1 MFTPSLL
8 HFFTLR
14 MEFYDQL
21 ETRDPEQREAAQ
33 FAAIRAQIA
42 RAQQCAPYFAR
53 VLAGVDAAAVTDRA
67 ALAKLPLTR
76 KSDLID
82 LQKAD
87 LPFAGMTAVPQAQLG
102 RVFMSPGPMF
112 DPEGKRADY
121 WRLAR
126 AMFAAGFRAG
136 ELVHNTFSYHF
147 TPAGFMA
154 DMGAHAIGCAV
165 FPGGTGQTEMQVA
178 AIASLGPRCYI
189 GTPSFLRIILEK
201 GDELAADLSSV
212 KKALVSAEALPASL
226 RGWLNERGVITL
238 QCYASADLGLI
249 AYESPAQEGM
259 IVDEGVLL
267 ELVRP
272 GTGEPVAAGEVG
284 EVVVT
289 TLTPEY
295 PLIRFA
301 TGDLSAELVGASP
314 CGRTNLRIKGWL
326 GRADQT
332 AKVKGMF
339 VKPSQMADVAKRH
352 AEIRKYRL
360 VIDHDDRK
368 ADRMTLNCEVEG
380 AGSDALAQKI
390 AATIREVC
398 NLRGE
403 VAFKPAGALPNDGKV
418 IDDVR
423 KYD

>member
-1 MFTPSLL
+1 
-8 HFFTLR
+8 
-14 MEFYDQL
+14 MENFDQL
-21 ETRDPEQREAAQ
+21 ETRDARNREAEQ
-33 FAAIRAQIA
+33 FAALRAQIA
-42 RAQQCAPYFAR
+42 NAQKRSSYCAR
-53 VLAGVDAAAVTDRA
+53 VLAGVNSADIRDRA
-67 ALAKLPLTR
+67 ALAKLPVTR

-82 LQKAD
+82 LQKAAM
-87 LPFAGMTAVPQAQLG
+87 PFAGMTALPPEELG
-102 RVFMSPGPMF
+102 RVFMSPGPVF

-178 AIASLGPRCYI
+178 AIAGLKPQCYI

-201 GDELAADLSSV
+201 GDELKADLSSL

-226 RGWLNERGVITL
+226 RSWLAARGVAAL

-249 AYESPAQEGM
+249 AYESPALEGM
-259 IVDEGVLL
+259 IVDVGVVI

-272 GTGEPVAAGEVG
+272 GTGDPVAEGEVG

-301 TGDLSAELVGASP
+301 TGDLSAALAGASP
-314 CGRTNLRIKGWL
+314 CGRTNMRIKGWL

-339 VKPSQMADVAKRH
+339 VKPSQMAEIAARH
-352 AEIRKYRL
+352 GEIRKYRL
-360 VIDHDDRK
+360 VIDHDEKK
-368 ADRMTLNCEVEG
+368 ADRMTLNCEISG
-380 AGSDALAQKI
+380 AGGDAALAGKI
-390 AATIREVC
+390 AATIRDVC

-403 VAFKPAGALPNDGKV
+403 VEFRSAGSLANDGKV

>member
-1 MFTPSLL
+1 MDYF
-8 HFFTLR
+8 
-14 MEFYDQL
+14 DQL
-21 ETRDPEQREAAQ
+21 ETRGAQQREEQQ
-33 FAAIRAQIA
+33 FAALRAQVA
-42 RAQQCAPYFAR
+42 NAQKGVPYFSR
-53 VLAGVDAAAVTDRA
+53 VLAGVHAADIKDRA
-67 ALAKLPLTR
+67 ALAQLPVTR

-87 LPFAGMTAVPQAQLG
+87 PPFAGMTALPVSGLG
-102 RVFMSPGPMF
+102 RVFMSPGPVF

-136 ELVHNTFSYHF
+136 GLVYNTFSYHF

-154 DMGAHAIGCAV
+154 DMGAHALGCAV

-178 AIASLGPRCYI
+178 AMASLRPECYI

-201 GDELAADLSSV
+201 GDELKADLSSV

-226 RGWLNERGVITL
+226 RGWLDERGIATL

-249 AYESPAQEGM
+249 AYESPAREGM
-259 IVDEGVLL
+259 IADEGVVI

-272 GTGEPVAAGEVG
+272 GTGLPVAPGEVG

-289 TLTPEY
+289 ALTPEY

-301 TGDLSAELVGASP
+301 TGDLSAALPGASP
-314 CGRTNLRIKGWL
+314 CGRTNMRIKGWL

-339 VKPSQMADVAKRH
+339 VKPSQMADIAKRH
-352 AEIRKYRL
+352 AEIRRYRL
-360 VIDHDDRK
+360 VIDHDEKK
-368 ADRMTLNCEVEG
+368 ADRMTLNCEIDG
-380 AGSDALAQKI
+380 AGDAALAGKI
-390 AATIREVC
+390 AATIRDVC

-403 VAFKPAGALPNDGKV
+403 ISFKPAGSLPNDGKV

-423 KYD
+423 RYD

>member
-1 MFTPSLL
+1 
-8 HFFTLR
+8 
-14 MEFYDQL
+14 MEFFDKL
-21 ETRDPEQREAAQ
+21 ETRDPALREKEQ
-33 FAAIRAQIA
+33 FAALRAQIA
-42 RAQQCAPYFAR
+42 NAQKSAPYFSR
-53 VLAGVDAAAVTDRA
+53 VLAGIDAAAITDRA
-67 ALAKLPLTR
+67 ALAKLPVTR

-82 LQKAD
+82 LQKAQP
-87 LPFAGMTAVPQAQLG
+87 PFAGMTALPLPQLG
-102 RVFMSPGPMF
+102 RVFMSPGPMY
-112 DPEGKRADY
+112 DPEGRRADY

-165 FPGGTGQTEMQVA
+165 FPGGTGHTEMQVA
-178 AIASLGPRCYI
+178 AIAGLNPQCYI

-201 GDELAADLSSV
+201 GDELKADLSSV
-212 KKALVSAEALPASL
+212 KKALVSAEALPATL
-226 RGWLNERGVITL
+226 RAWFNGRGVATL
-238 QCYASADLGLI
+238 QCYAIADLGLV
-249 AYESPAQEGM
+249 AYESSAQEGM
-259 IVDEGVLL
+259 IADEGVVL

-272 GTGEPVAAGEVG
+272 GTGEPVLAGEVG

-301 TGDLSAELVGASP
+301 TGDLSAVLPGASP
-314 CGRTNLRIKGWL
+314 CGRTNMRIKGWL

-339 VKPSQMADVAKRH
+339 VKPSQMADIAKRH

-360 VIDHDDRK
+360 VIEHDEKK
-368 ADRMTLNCEVEG
+368 ADRMTFNCEIEG
-380 AGSDALAQKI
+380 GGGDALADKI
-390 AATIREVC
+390 AATIREIC
-398 NLRGE
+398 NLRGA

>member
-1 MFTPSLL
+1 MTA
-8 HFFTLR
+8 FF
-14 MEFYDQL
+14 DSL
-21 ETRDPEQREAAQ
+21 ETCDPAQRETEQ
-33 FAAIRAQIA
+33 FAALRAQIA
-42 RAQQCAPYFAR
+42 HAQAQSAYFAG
-53 VLAGVDAAAVTDRA
+53 VLKGVVPADIKDRGALA
-67 ALAKLPLTR
+67 ALPVTR
-76 KSDLID
+76 KSDLIE
-82 LQKAD
+82 LQIAA
-87 LPFAGMTAVPQAQLG
+87 LPFAGMTALPTAALG
-102 RVFMSPGPMF
+102 RVYMSPGPMF

-126 AMFAAGFRAG
+126 AMHAAGFRAG

-154 DMGAHAIGCAV
+154 DMGAHALGCPV

-178 AIASLGPRCYI
+178 AIAALKPACYI

-201 GDELAADLSSV
+201 GDELGADVASL
-212 KKALVSAEALPASL
+212 KKALVSAEALPVTL
-226 RGWLNERGVITL
+226 RAWLNARGVATL
-238 QCYASADLGLI
+238 QCYAIADLGLV
-249 AYESPAQEGM
+249 AYESAAQEGM
-259 IVDEGVLL
+259 IVDEGVIV

-301 TGDLSAELVGASP
+301 TGDLSATLAGPSP
-314 CGRTNLRIKGWL
+314 CGRTNMRIKGWL

-339 VKPSQMADVAKRH
+339 VKPSQIADVARRH
-352 AEIRKYRL
+352 PEIRKYRL
-360 VIDHDDRK
+360 VIGHDAKK
-368 ADRMTLNCEVEG
+368 ADCMTLHCEIAG
-380 AGSDALAQKI
+380 AGNPALAAAI
-390 AATIREVC
+390 AVTLRDVC
-398 NLRGE
+398 NLRGD
-403 VAFKPAGALPNDGKV
+403 VAFDAAGALPNDGKI

>member
-1 MFTPSLL
+1 MK
-8 HFFTLR
+8 FF
-14 MEFYDQL
+14 DNL
-21 ETRDPEQREAAQ
+21 ETRDPEQREAEQ
-33 FAAIRAQIA
+33 FAALRQQIVN
-42 RAQQCAPYFAR
+42 AQQHAPYFAR
-53 VLAGVDAAAVTDRA
+53 VLAGVDAAAIKDRA
-67 ALAKLPLTR
+67 ALAQLPITP
-76 KSDLID
+76 KSELIE
-82 LQKAD
+82 LQKAAA
-87 LPFAGMTAVPQAQLG
+87 PFAGMTALPLAELG

-112 DPEGKRADY
+112 DPEGKRPDY

-126 AMFAAGFRAG
+126 AMFAAGFRKG

-178 AIASLGPRCYI
+178 AIASLRPRCYV

-201 GDELAADLSSV
+201 GDELKADVSSLA
-212 KKALVSAEALPASL
+212 KALVSAEALPASL
-226 RGWLNERGVITL
+226 RTWLNNRGVATL
-238 QCYASADLGLI
+238 QCYAIADLGLV

-259 IVDEGVLL
+259 IVDEGVVL

-272 GTGEPVAAGEVG
+272 GTGEPVQEGEVG

-301 TGDLSAELVGASP
+301 TGDLSATLPGASP
-314 CGRTNLRIKGWL
+314 CGRTNMRIKGWM

-339 VKPSQMADVAKRH
+339 VKPSQMAAIAKRH
-352 AEIRKYRL
+352 AEVRKYRL
-360 VIDHDDRK
+360 VIDHDDK
-368 ADRMTLNCEVEG
+368 KTDRMTLHCEIGG
-380 AGSDALAQKI
+380 AGDAALARKI
-390 AATIREVC
+390 QATIRDVC

-403 VAFKPAGALPNDGKV
+403 VAFRPLGSLPNDGKV
-418 IDDVR
+418 IEDVR

>member
-1 MFTPSLL
+1 MTA
-8 HFFTLR
+8 FFDR
-14 MEFYDQL
+14 L
-21 ETRDPEQREAAQ
+21 ETRDPAQRETEQ
-33 FAAIRAQIA
+33 FAALRAQVA
-42 RAQQCAPYFAR
+42 HAQAQSAYFAR
-53 VLAGVDAAAVTDRA
+53 VLKGAVPADIEDRSALA
-67 ALAKLPLTR
+67 ALPVTR
-76 KSDLID
+76 KSDLIE
-82 LQKAD
+82 LQKAA
-87 LPFAGMTAVPQAQLG
+87 LPFAGMTALPSAELG
-102 RVFMSPGPMF
+102 RVYMSPGPMF
-112 DPEGKRADY
+112 DPEGRRADY

-126 AMFAAGFRAG
+126 AMHAAGFRAG

-154 DMGAHAIGCAV
+154 DMGAHALGCPV

-178 AIASLGPRCYI
+178 AIAALQPACYI

-201 GDELAADLSSV
+201 GDELAADVASL
-212 KKALVSAEALPASL
+212 KKALVSAEALPATL
-226 RGWLNERGVITL
+226 RTWFNARGVTTL

-259 IVDEGVLL
+259 IVDEGVIV

-272 GTGEPVAAGEVG
+272 GTGDPVAAGEVG

-301 TGDLSAELVGASP
+301 TGDLSATLAGASP
-314 CGRTNLRIKGWL
+314 CGRTNMRIKGWL

-339 VKPSQMADVAKRH
+339 VKPSQVAEVARRH
-352 AEIRKYRL
+352 PEIRKYRL
-360 VIDHDDRK
+360 VIAHDTKK
-368 ADRMTLNCEVEG
+368 ADCMTLHCEMAG
-380 AGSDALAQKI
+380 AGNPALAAAI
-390 AATIREVC
+390 AVTLRDVC
-398 NLRGE
+398 NLRGD
-403 VAFKPAGALPNDGKV
+403 VAFAVSGALPNDGKV

>member
-1 MFTPSLL
+1 
-8 HFFTLR
+8 
-14 MEFYDQL
+14 MEFFDKL
-21 ETRDPEQREAAQ
+21 ETREPALREAEQ
-33 FAAIRAQIA
+33 FAALRRQLANAQA
-42 RAQQCAPYFAR
+42 KAPYFAR
-53 VLAGVDAAAVTDRA
+53 VLAGVRAEDIKDRA
-67 ALAKLPLTR
+67 ALAALPVTR
-76 KSDLID
+76 KSDLIE
-82 LQKAD
+82 LQKVAP
-87 LPFAGMTAVPQAQLG
+87 PFAGMTAATPAALG

-112 DPEGKRADY
+112 DPEGRRADY

-126 AMFAAGFRAG
+126 AMHAAGFRAG

-154 DMGAHAIGCAV
+154 DMGAHALGCPV

-178 AIASLGPRCYI
+178 AMASLKPACYI

-201 GDELAADLSSV
+201 ADELKADLSSI
-212 KKALVSAEALPASL
+212 KKALVSAEALPAAL
-226 RGWLNERGVITL
+226 RAWLNARGVGTL
-238 QCYASADLGLI
+238 QCYAIADLGLV
-249 AYESPAQEGM
+249 AYESAAQEGM
-259 IVDEGVLL
+259 IVDEGVIV

-301 TGDLSAELVGASP
+301 TGDLSATLAGPSP
-314 CGRTNLRIKGWL
+314 CGRTNMRIKGWL

-339 VKPSQMADVAKRH
+339 VKPSQIADVARRH
-352 AEIRKYRL
+352 PEIRKYRL
-360 VIDHDDRK
+360 VIAHDAKK
-368 ADRMTLNCEVEG
+368 ADCMTLHCEITG
-380 AGSDALAQKI
+380 AGSPALAAAI
-390 AATIREVC
+390 AVTLRDVC
-398 NLRGE
+398 NLRGD
-403 VAFKPAGALPNDGKV
+403 VAFDAAGALPNDGKV

>member
-1 MFTPSLL
+1 MD
-8 HFFTLR
+8 
-14 MEFYDQL
+14 FYDKL
-21 ETRDPEQREAAQ
+21 ETRDPQQREAEQ
-33 FAAIRAQIA
+33 FAALRAQIGN
-42 RAQQCAPYFAR
+42 AQSKAPYFAR
-53 VLAGVDAAAVTDRA
+53 VLAGVNPADIRDRA
-67 ALAKLPLTR
+67 ALAKLPVTR
-76 KSDLID
+76 KSDLIE
-82 LQKAD
+82 LQKAQP
-87 LPFAGMTAVPQAQLG
+87 PFAGMTALPQAALG

-178 AIASLGPRCYI
+178 AIAGLRPQCYI

-201 GDELAADLSSV
+201 GDELKADLSSL
-212 KKALVSAEALPASL
+212 KKAMVSAEALPAAL
-226 RGWLNERGVITL
+226 RAWLNGRGVATL
-238 QCYASADLGLI
+238 QCYAIADLGLV

-259 IVDEGVLL
+259 IVDEGVVL

-272 GTGEPVAAGEVG
+272 GTGKPVAVGEVG

-301 TGDLSAELVGASP
+301 TGDLSATLPGASP
-314 CGRTNLRIKGWL
+314 CGRTNVRIKGWM

-339 VKPSQMADVAKRH
+339 VKPSQIADVAKRH

-360 VIDHDDRK
+360 VIEHDDKK
-368 ADRMTLNCEVEG
+368 ADRMTLNCEIDG
-380 AGSDALAQKI
+380 AGNAALADKI
-390 AATIREVC
+390 TATLRDVC

-403 VAFKPAGALPNDGKV
+403 VAFKPAGSMPNDGKV

>member
-1 MFTPSLL
+1 
-8 HFFTLR
+8 
-14 MEFYDQL
+14 MEFFDSL
-21 ETRDPEQREAAQ
+21 ETRDPAQREAEQ
-33 FAAIRAQIA
+33 FAALRLQLANAQTK
-42 RAQQCAPYFAR
+42 APYFAR
-53 VLAGVDAAAVTDRA
+53 ILAGVDAADVTDRA
-67 ALAKLPLTR
+67 ALAALPVTR
-76 KSDLID
+76 KADLIE
-82 LQKAD
+82 LQKATP
-87 LPFAGMTAVPQAQLG
+87 PFAGMTAPPQAALG

-112 DPEGKRADY
+112 DPEGRRADY

-126 AMFAAGFRAG
+126 AMHAAGFRAG

-154 DMGAHAIGCAV
+154 DMGAHALGCPV

-178 AIASLGPRCYI
+178 AMASLKPACYI
-189 GTPSFLRIILEK
+189 GTPSFLRIILER
-201 GDELAADLSSV
+201 GDELKADLSSI
-212 KKALVSAEALPASL
+212 KKALVSAEALPAAL
-226 RGWLNERGVITL
+226 RAWLNARGVGTL
-238 QCYASADLGLI
+238 QCYAIADLGLV
-249 AYESPAQEGM
+249 AYESPAQQGM
-259 IVDEGVLL
+259 IVDEGVIV

-301 TGDLSAELVGASP
+301 TGDLSAALAGTSP
-314 CGRTNLRIKGWL
+314 CGRTNMRIKGWL

-339 VKPSQMADVAKRH
+339 VKPSQIADVARRH

-360 VIDHDDRK
+360 VIEHDHKK
-368 ADRMTLNCEVEG
+368 ADRMTLHCEL
-380 AGSDALAQKI
+380 AGTPSAALAAAI
-390 AATIREVC
+390 AATMRDVC

-403 VAFKPAGALPNDGKV
+403 VAFDAAGALPNDGKV